1 MQRLKKKD
9 PSAGPHPVGPHSALH
24 TSVSSRCGPTSGER
38 QTHATRA
45 KKRKAQYP
53 IQFSP
58 SRWCLA
64 FLPWGR
70 PWSLFDGRPR
80 DTRATFSRISRVHT
94 PRTGLIPA
102 VLSLLLIHDFEHF
115 HIHGHEKL
123 NYGNSF
129 LLALFKSKLIVYDY
143 EQGMK

>member
-1 MQRLKKKD
+1 MQRLKKKTLVL
-9 PSAGPHPVGPHSALH
+9 G
-24 TSVSSRCGPTSGER
+24 RIRSGRTAPYTHLPPRAVAQHLEKDK
-38 QTHATRA
+38 THATRA

>member
-1 MQRLKKKD
+1 MRPALKPFRRTAQR
-9 PSAGPHPVGPHSALH
+9 
-24 TSVSSRCGPTSGER
+24 
-38 QTHATRA
+38 HARNVLAYFTRA
-45 KKRKAQYP
+45 YAP
-53 IQFSP
+53 
-58 SRWCLA
+58 
-64 FLPWGR
+64 
-70 PWSLFDGRPR
+70 
-80 DTRATFSRISRVHT
+80 
-94 PRTGLIPA
+94 TGLIPA